1 MEITTY
7 RFVHLSDIHFGQER
21 EGELVIHDDV
31 REQLLRDCI
40 SQVDNFGPACGI
52 LVTGD
57 IAFSGKRTEYEKS
70 GEWLDRLADA
80 AGCDRNAVS
89 VVPGNHDV
97 DLDRIGRAGQFVHE
111 KLRTVQLSTL
121 DNDLTAIANDPE
133 ESNLLVSKLA
143 AYREFAARYVCDFQ
157 SVEKPL
163 WEKKYQLGGAYIL
176 RFVGLNSVQVS
187 DKEDAP
193 LKLVLGANQYVIRE
207 EDNVEHIVMV
217 HHPIHWFRDK
227 EKAGRYLKRAR
238 VIIVGHEHQ
247 LDIHKM
253 TDPQGLEW
261 LVIYA
266 GATNPPQGSD
276 HYPYRYNWLDFAL
289 DSESDKK
296 SLVVT
301 VHPRVWDHDPPRFV
315 PDQARLSGEV
325 STDFSLAC
333 PNYKPV
339 LEHQTTE
346 AVDAAPVEGQIPL
359 AQGDSQMTDESFQFD
374 RLRYFFW
381 HYLDWRKR
389 IRVLV
394 ELDILPEMI
403 DKPVPQTMER
413 LALDAARDQGK
424 LHDLWSAVMEMVPEG
439 KREANPFTANR
450 R

>member
-1 MEITTY
+1 M
-7 RFVHLSDIHFGQER
+7 
-21 EGELVIHDDV
+21 
-31 REQLLRDCI
+31 
-40 SQVDNFGPACGI
+40 
-52 LVTGD
+52 
-57 IAFSGKRTEYEKS
+57 
-70 GEWLDRLADA
+70 
-80 AGCDRNAVS
+80 
-89 VVPGNHDV
+89 
-97 DLDRIGRAGQFVHE
+97 
-111 KLRTVQLSTL
+111 
-121 DNDLTAIANDPE
+121 
-133 ESNLLVSKLA
+133 
-143 AYREFAARYVCDFQ
+143 
-157 SVEKPL
+157 
-163 WEKKYQLGGAYIL
+163 
-176 RFVGLNSVQVS
+176 
-187 DKEDAP
+187 
-193 LKLVLGANQYVIRE
+193 
-207 EDNVEHIVMV
+207 
-217 HHPIHWFRDK
+217 
-227 EKAGRYLKRAR
+227 
-238 VIIVGHEHQ
+238 IIVGHEHQ
-247 LDIHKM
+247 LDIHKI